1 MINALPAFRVANI
14 AGTTKTELTIRVFA
28 DEQYII
34 GSKNIVSE
42 SMKITQA
49 ICDDSDIRFGGC
61 IAGSFEIEI
70 SKNVDLTGKYITVT
84 AKQTSTAP
92 TYPGAHLFS
101 GMPTYPG
108 GTQFEESFDV
118 FSGEVFSCKH
128 VKNGLT
134 RRLIAY
140 DRFYWRGSMD
150 CTAVYKTAF
159 GNSTKT
165 TLGNLRQALLTH
177 FRIRQQAIIDITPEG
192 GEYDYTAPVPLSA
205 DDFDIYKMDVD
216 ELTLNDALRMIGEFS
231 GVFMWLNGSGNL
243 EYITLPSENDAA
255 DDTYD
260 FYIDADAE
268 PFTVESFDGFKI
280 PALGDFSFDSS
291 LDVARP
297 YLLDDNP
304 LITYGYTSPN
314 FQSEYNSVKSAIK
327 QNFNFL
333 YRPAS
338 IKAQSRLW
346 LQLGDKV
353 KFSLKWYTLND
364 DDTASSHEE
373 DVYMVILSR
382 TISGIQAL
390 TDELEA
396 QGECTSTTLEEESQ
410 Q

>member
-1 MINALPAFRVANI
+1 MINALPAFRVANV

-28 DEQYII
+28 DDGQHII
-34 GSKNIVSE
+34 GSKYVVSE

-92 TYPGAHLFS
+92 TYPGAHLFP

-108 GTQFEESFDV
+108 ATQFEESFAV
-118 FSGEVFSCKH
+118 FSGEVFSCKR

-150 CTAVYKTAF
+150 CTAAYKEAF
-159 GNSTKT
+159 GGGTTT
-165 TLGNLRQALLTH
+165 TLGNLRLKLLQH
-177 FRIRQQAIIDITPEG
+177 FLIRQQAIVDITPEG
-192 GEYDYTAPVPLSA
+192 GDYDYTAPVPLPA
-205 DDFDIYKMDVD
+205 DEFTVYKMDVD

-231 GVFMWLNGSGNL
+231 GAFMWLNGSGNL

-268 PFTVESFDGFKI
+268 PFTVSGFDGFMI
-280 PALGDFSFDSS
+280 PAFGEYLFGPSPN
-291 LDVARP
+291 VART
-297 YLLDDNP
+297 YLMDDNP
-304 LITYGYTSPN
+304 LVTYGYTAPN
-314 FQSEYNSVKSAIK
+314 FNQEFNTVKSLIEP
-327 QNFNFL
+327 NFDIY

-346 LQLGDKV
+346 LQPGDKV
-353 KFSLKWYTLND
+353 KFSLKWYTLGD
-364 DDTASSHEE
+364 DDTASSHTE

-382 TISGIQAL
+382 RITGIQAL

-410 Q
+410 